1 METGIT
7 FYWEHC
13 GMLHVPNYRKRWEEK
28 LAWYGKHSILP
39 HEDGGGEN
47 GTLIITR
54 ESPQGG
60 ISSQEI
66 ERIIR
71 DVILE

>member
-1 METGIT
+1 
-7 FYWEHC
+7 
-13 GMLHVPNYRKRWEEK
+13 MLSYVNRWKEK
-28 LAWYGKHSILP
+28 LAWYKKHLII
-39 HEDGGGEN
+39 HYEDGGGEN

-54 ESPQGG
+54 ESPEGG

-71 DVILE
+71 NVILE